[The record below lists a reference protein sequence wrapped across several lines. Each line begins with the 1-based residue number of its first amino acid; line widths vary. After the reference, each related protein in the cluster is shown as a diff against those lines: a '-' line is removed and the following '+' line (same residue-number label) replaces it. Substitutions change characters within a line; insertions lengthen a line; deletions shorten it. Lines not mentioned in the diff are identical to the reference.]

1 VGYTSAPD
9 GWWQKFVS
17 ADPPRTAKLA
27 VVRADGSP
35 LVVPVWVDLEE
46 TPDGVAVVLLTGK
59 DTVKG
64 RAIARDPRVCLCWD
78 DERPPFSFV
87 TLHGNAAIIDDLA
100 EVRAWAGR
108 LGGRYLGADR
118 AAEMAERNGVPGEV
132 LVRVR
137 PERVIAMVDLSA

>member
-35 LVVPVWVDLEE
+35 LVVPVWVDLDE
-46 TPDGVAVVLLTGK
+46 TPDGVEVVLLTGA

-87 TLHGNAAIIDDLA
+87 TLHGSAAIIDDLA

-108 LGGRYLGADR
+108 LGGRYLGAER
-118 AAEMAERNGVPGEV
+118 AAEMTERNGVPGEV